1 MKKKNLIA
9 AFGILLLLVG
19 IAVWFCSFYYRKSND
34 NLPTFATIAEMEAS
48 DVNSLLIGY
57 KRTQLIEVWGEPD
70 SVQENEDV
78 WEINDTV
85 NLKVNYNNK
94 GEAVICGLIESIEEF
109 SFGEFKNLN
118 FSFLS
123 GAGGWS
129 TELIIAEDGNF
140 KGVYH
145 DSDMGAGSE
154 EYPNGTQ
161 YYCAFQGKFTQPIKK
176 EDYIY
181 STTIESI
188 SYKYPVGTEEIK
200 DGIRYIYTDAY
211 GLDNPEDILIYLPG
225 MPIVDLPEG
234 YFSWVR
240 SNWRMDY
247 EFAMKETVLPFYGLY
262 NENSEQGF
270 SSYDIIEDLEQSLV
284 YREEEVLVLE
294 DAIMNNP
301 NLTQADLN
309 DNSYRIYQ
317 IWDWTLNEIWGI
329 LKRNLNE
336 DDMKA
341 ITKEQLDWIA
351 MKEASMKDA
360 GVEVE
365 GGSMYGMVVNQRGAK
380 LTRERVYEL
389 LEIVE
394 NFRD

>member
-19 IAVWFCSFYYRKSND
+19 IAVWVCSFYYRKSND

-78 WEINDTV
+78 WKINDTV

-154 EYPNGTQ
+154 EYPNGIQ

-200 DGIRYIYTDAY
+200 DWARANGADIVMFGHTHRPVIEMDDVIAVNPGSISQPRQENRRPSYMIMEIDKNKELHFNIYY
-211 GLDNPEDILIYLPG
+211 
-225 MPIVDLPEG
+225 V
-234 YFSWVR
+234 
-240 SNWRMDY
+240 
-247 EFAMKETVLPFYGLY
+247 
-262 NENSEQGF
+262 
-270 SSYDIIEDLEQSLV
+270 
-284 YREEEVLVLE
+284 
-294 DAIMNNP
+294 
-301 NLTQADLN
+301 
-309 DNSYRIYQ
+309 
-317 IWDWTLNEIWGI
+317 
-329 LKRNLNE
+329 
-336 DDMKA
+336 
-341 ITKEQLDWIA
+341 
-351 MKEASMKDA
+351 
-360 GVEVE
+360 
-365 GGSMYGMVVNQRGAK
+365 
-380 LTRERVYEL
+380 
-389 LEIVE
+389 
-394 NFRD
+394 